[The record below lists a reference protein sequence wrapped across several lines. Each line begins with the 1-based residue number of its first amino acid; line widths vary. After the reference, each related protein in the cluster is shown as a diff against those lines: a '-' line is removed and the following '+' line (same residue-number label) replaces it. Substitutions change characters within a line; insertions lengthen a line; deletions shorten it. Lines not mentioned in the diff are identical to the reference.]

1 MSIMG
6 SRSEQTVLTKSTMNT
21 LAVVSQSGQTL
32 NLFDSTTGIR
42 TGQITDLIAEPHELC
57 FDDRTRLLYIS
68 HTYQHGWYTSH
79 GDFVSL
85 ISIFDSKTRVVVDT
99 IDISPYLGPHY
110 LQLEKGRNLLY
121 ASIEG
126 GISKETPESGGIV
139 GIDLHTRN
147 VTKRIAS
154 GHKSHWFVMTPDGSK
169 AYTCNKEAGF
179 ISVIDLVK
187 EQLLRTIAIPGGCEQ
202 PGISRDGSFAFF
214 PTPAIGQIGYAP
226 CIKVIDTALDE
237 ISHSIPL
244 ETGAVT
250 IHVDA
255 QDKLLVGLYRIQV
268 DEKTSK
274 PIPSYGGVACFQS
287 IGSSYERAGTVET
300 GLVPLTIMSHPD
312 GNTAYVSNIF
322 SGTLS
327 VVDMRTMSVEKI
339 LEVDTDRRADKAIHQ
354 GAHGIALI

>member
-1 MSIMG
+1 MS
-6 SRSEQTVLTKSTMNT
+6 T

-32 NLFDSTTGIR
+32 NLFDLTSGVR
-42 TGQITDLIAEPHELC
+42 TGQVTGLIAEPHELC
-57 FDDRTRLLYIS
+57 FDDSTGLLYIS
-68 HTYQHGWYTSH
+68 HAYQHGWYTSH
-79 GDFVSL
+79 GAFVSL
-85 ISIFDSKTRVVVDT
+85 ISIFDFKTRAVVDT

-110 LQLEKGRNLLY
+110 LQIDKGRNLLY

-126 GISKETPESGGIV
+126 GISEETPDSGGIV
-139 GIDLHTRN
+139 GIDLHTRT

-187 EQLLRTIAIPGGCEQ
+187 EQLLRTIAMPGGCEQ
-202 PGISRDGSFAFF
+202 PGIARDGSFAFF
-214 PTPAIGQIGYAP
+214 PSPAIGQVGYTP
-226 CIKVIDTALDE
+226 CIKVIDTGLDE
-237 ISHSIPL
+237 ITHSIPL

-250 IHVDA
+250 VHVNS
-255 QDKLLVGLYRIQV
+255 QDRLLVGLYRIQV
-268 DEKTSK
+268 DEKTSN

-287 IGSSYERAGTVET
+287 IGSGYNRAGTVET
-300 GLVPLTIMSHPD
+300 GLIPLTITSHPD

-339 LEVDTDRRADKAIHQ
+339 LEVDTEKREDKAMHQ
-354 GAHGIALI
+354 GAHGIALM